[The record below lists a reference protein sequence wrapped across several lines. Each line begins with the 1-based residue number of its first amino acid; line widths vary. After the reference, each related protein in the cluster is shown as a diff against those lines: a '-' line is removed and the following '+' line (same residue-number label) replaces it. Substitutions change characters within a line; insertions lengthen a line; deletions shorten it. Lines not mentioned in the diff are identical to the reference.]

1 MKKEVSLV
9 FRGLTLHSPLI
20 SVVLVTRQHADTL
33 RLRLDGI
40 LNQCTTFDTEVV
52 IVDRGSNDETGDI
65 CQEYKALY
73 PGKVRFYTRV
83 PGDFPE
89 KSRIIRLRG
98 DLGIICRDEELWSDI
113 FKLQRQGSFLMTHP
127 EYDLC
132 FHNVRGSNMQY
143 MRSRDYSP
151 GEITSGRLFRYYSP
165 LFRLSGRHSAHHFSL
180 YEKIGGD
187 IFTRYSFRGKIRC
200 LGNIYSEM
208 VDNTSRKANLPFL
221 KNNFSR

>member
-73 PGKVRFYTRV
+73 PDKVRFYTRV

-165 LFRLSGRHSAHHFSL
+165 CFVYQDVTQHIIFHCMRKLAGIFLPDIHF
-180 YEKIGGD
+180 GGKYVVSV
-187 IFTRYSFRGKIRC
+187 IFIPKW
-200 LGNIYSEM
+200 
-208 VDNTSRKANLPFL
+208 
-221 KNNFSR
+221 

>member
-1 MKKEVSLV
+1 M
-9 FRGLTLHSPLI
+9 
-20 SVVLVTRQHADTL
+20 
-33 RLRLDGI
+33 
-40 LNQCTTFDTEVV
+40 
-52 IVDRGSNDETGDI
+52 DRGSNDGTGDI

-73 PGKVRFYTRV
+73 PDKVRFYTRV

-113 FKLQRQGSFLMTHP
+113 FKLQRQGTFLMTHP

-151 GEITSGRLFRYYSP
+151 GENSILNVFLINVKTFLATALFSVCT
-165 LFRLSGRHSAHHFSL
+165 
-180 YEKIGGD
+180 
-187 IFTRYSFRGKIRC
+187 FTRYSFRGKIRC

-208 VDNTSRKANLPFL
+208 LDNTSRKANLPFL
-221 KNNFSR
+221 KNNFSW

>member
-9 FRGLTLHSPLI
+9 FRGVTLHSPLI

-40 LNQCTTFDTEVV
+40 LNQRTTFDTEVV
-52 IVDRGSNDETGDI
+52 IVDRGSNDGTGDI

-73 PGKVRFYTRV
+73 PDKVRFYTRV

-113 FKLQRQGSFLMTHP
+113 FKLQRQGTFLMTHP

-132 FHNVRGSNMQY
+132 FHNVRGSNIIRLCFVYQDVTQHIIFHC
-143 MRSRDYSP
+143 MRKLAGIFLPD
-151 GEITSGRLFRYYSP
+151 I
-165 LFRLSGRHSAHHFSL
+165 HF
-180 YEKIGGD
+180 GGKYVVSV
-187 IFTRYSFRGKIRC
+187 IFIPKC
-200 LGNIYSEM
+200 
-208 VDNTSRKANLPFL
+208 
-221 KNNFSR
+221 

>member
-9 FRGLTLHSPLI
+9 FR
-20 SVVLVTRQHADTL
+20 VTRQHADTL

-40 LNQCTTFDTEVV
+40 LNQRTTFDTEVV
-52 IVDRGSNDETGDI
+52 IVDRGSNDGTGDI

-73 PGKVRFYTRV
+73 PDKVRFYTRV

-113 FKLQRQGSFLMTHP
+113 FKLQRQGTFLMTHP

-143 MRSRDYSP
+143 MRSRGNYCREVIQVLFAFVSF
-151 GEITSGRLFRYYSP
+151 IRTS
-165 LFRLSGRHSAHHFSL
+165 LS
-180 YEKIGGD
+180 
-187 IFTRYSFRGKIRC
+187 TSFFI
-200 LGNIYSEM
+200 
-208 VDNTSRKANLPFL
+208 V
-221 KNNFSR
+221 